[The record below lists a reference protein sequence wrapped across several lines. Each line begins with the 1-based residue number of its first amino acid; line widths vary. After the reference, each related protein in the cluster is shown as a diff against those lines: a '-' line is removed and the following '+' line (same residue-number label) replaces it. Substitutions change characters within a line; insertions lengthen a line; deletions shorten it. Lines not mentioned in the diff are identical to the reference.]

1 MVISLAEW
9 VEKSYLIVV
18 GTRKWKAVCGA
29 GKDYFY
35 SEASNITWIM
45 FFWSLGIALGQMG
58 LRYVLRIGIL
68 AIGSRKDGKGNF
80 WFQEKSGGKFR
91 KNIFLQGKVHA
102 REFDVRKHQVVN
114 GNSVADVISI
124 N

>member
-1 MVISLAEW
+1 
-9 VEKSYLIVV
+9 
-18 GTRKWKAVCGA
+18 
-29 GKDYFY
+29 
-35 SEASNITWIM
+35 M

-58 LRYVLRIGIL
+58 LRYVLKIGIL

-91 KNIFLQGKVHA
+91 KNICLQGKVHA